1 MTTDLLTVE
10 HLRKSFP
17 ARRNALGR
25 VTAWEHA
32 VHEVNLRIG
41 EGETLALVGES
52 GAGKSTVGRLVL
64 RMTEADGGTIR
75 FRGQDIRTLG
85 RRQLRR
91 WRRHAQLIFQDPFS
105 SLDPRMTV
113 GVSVAEPLRVLEGLD
128 SEQCDQRVLD
138 LFRRVGLA
146 EHHVDGFPYEFSGGQ
161 LQRLAVARAIAT
173 EPSLIVCD
181 EPVAA
186 LDVSIRAQIINLL
199 ADLQRERGVS
209 YLFIS
214 HDLGLVRA
222 IAHRTAVMYQGRIVE
237 EGSTRSL
244 FRSPRH
250 PYTKALLAA
259 MPLPDPR
266 RRHLRGHTSGRG
278 TAAPESPGPN
288 HEGSMVDADPSRRN
302 GL

>member
-64 RMTEADGGTIR
+64 RMTEADGGAIR
-75 FRGQDIRTLG
+75 FQGQDIRSLG

-113 GVSVAEPLRVLEGLD
+113 GVSVAEPLKVLEGLD

-250 PYTKALLAA
+250 PYTKALLEA

-266 RRHLRGHTSGRG
+266 RRHLRGHTSGRQA
-278 TAAPESPGPN
+278 AAPGSPGTN
-288 HEGSMVDADPSRRN
+288 HEGSLVAADPSRRK

>member
-1 MTTDLLTVE
+1 MTDLLTVE

-32 VHEVNLRIG
+32 VQEVDLRIG

-75 FRGQDIRTLG
+75 FQGRDIRSLG

-128 SEQCDQRVLD
+128 SEQCDQRVQD

-199 ADLQRERGVS
+199 RDLQRERGVS

-237 EGSTRSL
+237 EGVTRSL

-250 PYTKALLAA
+250 PYTKALLGA

-278 TAAPESPGPN
+278 TAAPGSPGAN
-288 HEGSMVDADPSRRN
+288 HEGSLVAADPSRRK